1 MGTIARTVLLVCL
14 IALVAVSILRWAL
27 RFVPKQETTKAIE
40 ELPEKSSKEV
50 LPPAQS
56 PKKLP
61 APPSQEVIEA
71 EVVEDEPAPCENLS
85 AVDGLVEE
93 IQKDFGAL
101 INKATGDESPASEWE
116 SKDRLEF
123 LEAKHGALPSFIKDR
138 FDKNSE

>member
-1 MGTIARTVLLVCL
+1 MGTIARTVFFVCL

-27 RFVPKQETTKAIE
+27 RFVPKEEITTAVE
-40 ELPEKSSKEV
+40 DLPEKSSKEV
-50 LPPAQS
+50 LLPAQS

-71 EVVEDEPAPCENLS
+71 EVVEDEPLLFENLS

-101 INKATGDESPASEWE
+101 LNKATGDESPASEWE
-116 SKDRLEF
+116 SKERLEF
-123 LEAKHGALPSFIKDR
+123 LEAKHGALPSFIKDM
-138 FDKNSE
+138 FDENSE